1 MLFICI
7 HLQNA
12 DAKMYYCRENGK
24 ISIFFLLLQLHS
36 QCDLNKSSPLIFL
49 MVLFAQR
56 ILAQSDLHSAFPL
69 RLHLCQTVCLIVL
82 YLTVGT
88 PA

>member
-1 MLFICI
+1 MHYFIREKSNIIIIVML
-7 HLQNA
+7 Q
-12 DAKMYYCRENGK
+12 
-24 ISIFFLLLQLHS
+24 QLRS
-36 QCDLNKSSPLIFL
+36 QCDLNKSSPLIFI

-56 ILAQSDLHSAFPL
+56 FLARSDLHSAFPQ
-69 RLHLCQTVCLIVL
+69 RLHLCQTVCLIVP